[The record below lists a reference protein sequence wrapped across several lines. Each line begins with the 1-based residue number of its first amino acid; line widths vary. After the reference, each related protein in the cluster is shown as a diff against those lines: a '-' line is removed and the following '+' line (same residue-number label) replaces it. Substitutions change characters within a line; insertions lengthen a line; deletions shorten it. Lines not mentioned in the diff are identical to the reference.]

1 MKTIRI
7 ALMLSLLMAT
17 GHVGAQ
23 RLILT
28 KRFGNDWN
36 TTTLT
41 SENKPNGYM
50 YRMRVDVRCSDLP
63 RVPAIED
70 LELYIAEPI
79 DTGWMALYRRS
90 AGSTDYLFIVV
101 FYDHDKQPRQV
112 VNLGAIAN
120 NDYCEVQDI
129 RWDNQNHRLLFNMA
143 CPSYASAIGG
153 KGSKLYSY
161 DPEAGRIVWETD
173 YLVSN
178 DIFITDSRY
187 VFCSYGFTSEKKFL
201 YMLDKQ
207 TGRVYS
213 KLPMVFKVEYM
224 ELKQENGRETLY
236 VVDYNNHLFS
246 FAVSDTSAKPTATPA
261 PAKGQEPEVFTV
273 VYATSD
279 DGFLNVRRQPT
290 TKSPVVEKL
299 YSIFH
304 GMGNGVLLEKGPT
317 WSKVS
322 VWGKTGWV
330 YNKYL
335 GYQTWYK
342 GGGKPVLVATRDDTP
357 IFGENY
363 ADDGDLPVFVRVKK
377 GTVIADQFEE
387 HNGYYELQ
395 TAHDFL
401 FIRKEDATVRK

>member
-7 ALMLSLLMAT
+7 ALMLALILAV
-17 GHVGAQ
+17 GHARAQ
-23 RLILT
+23 RLIPMQRYGSNWSTL
-28 KRFGNDWN
+28 
-36 TTTLT
+36 TLT

-129 RWDNQNHRLLFNMA
+129 RWDSQNHRLLFNMA

-161 DPEAGRIVWETD
+161 DPASGRVVWETD

-224 ELKQENGRETLY
+224 ELKQENGREMLY

-246 FAVSDTSAKPTATPA
+246 FAVSDTSANRLPP
-261 PAKGQEPEVFTV
+261 
-273 VYATSD
+273 
-279 DGFLNVRRQPT
+279 RRPP
-290 TKSPVVEKL
+290 KARNPKCSP
-299 YSIFH
+299 
-304 GMGNGVLLEKGPT
+304 
-317 WSKVS
+317 
-322 VWGKTGWV
+322 
-330 YNKYL
+330 
-335 GYQTWYK
+335 
-342 GGGKPVLVATRDDTP
+342 
-357 IFGENY
+357 
-363 ADDGDLPVFVRVKK
+363 
-377 GTVIADQFEE
+377 
-387 HNGYYELQ
+387 
-395 TAHDFL
+395 
-401 FIRKEDATVRK
+401 